1 MSLEV
6 ENPPGIETTKQLK
19 RQDSLYGDAEKV
31 SSFKHHGSE
40 VCFPGNLVTVLQRC
54 TVTDRKIF
62 TTINL
67 MITQGGWSRL
77 LHLAFQSV
85 GIIYGDVGTSPLYA
99 ISSTF
104 PDGIKNHD
112 DLLGVLS
119 LILYTLILIPMV
131 KYVFIVLYADDNG
144 DGKLINQEIS
154 TCQPDTVTICL
165 LFIRY
170 FTLTATYCCSRWH
183 VCSLLTYIAARQGK
197 ANTKPAG

>member
-1 MSLEV
+1 
-6 ENPPGIETTKQLK
+6 
-19 RQDSLYGDAEKV
+19 
-31 SSFKHHGSE
+31 
-40 VCFPGNLVTVLQRC
+40 
-54 TVTDRKIF
+54 
-62 TTINL
+62 

-104 PDGIKNHD
+104 PDGIKNND

-154 TCQPDTVTICL
+154 TCQPDIVTICL
-165 LFIRY
+165 LFSRY
-170 FTLTATYCCSRWH
+170 FTHLTATYCCSRWH

-197 ANTKPAG
+197 VDTKPAG